1 MGSLGD
7 TKKDVET
14 LLDTPFKPLSVTNL
28 DKISQLSDVE
38 KSLVN
43 GVAKRLDEID
53 KSLKVMDRKMD
64 DESVSNR
71 NLQKM
76 AVAVSIVGGAISG
89 VAITY
94 YFSLSKEEKKLFI
107 DSAISKYKKHQL
119 ELDDVL

>member
-1 MGSLGD
+1 
-7 TKKDVET
+7 
-14 LLDTPFKPLSVTNL
+14 
-28 DKISQLSDVE
+28 
-38 KSLVN
+38 
-43 GVAKRLDEID
+43 
-53 KSLKVMDRKMD
+53 MDRKMD

-94 YFSLSKEEKKLFI
+94 YFSLSKGEKKLFI